1 MQATKEN
8 IESIHRID
16 PESSGEME
24 SRFEDLVR
32 FLEEGSD
39 EKVLSH
45 VDSFHHSDLANAIGL
60 ITGGLRKRLLELIK
74 VDLDHDLLFELE
86 DHLRKEVTDSL
97 SPKEVAEVITEME
110 SDEAVQV
117 LEDMEDEERK
127 EVLSEVPEEEREDIE
142 TGLAYPEDS
151 AGRRMQ
157 TELVS
162 VTTDWTVGQTID
174 FLREEEDLPE
184 EFLDLFVV
192 DNDEKP
198 VGVISLS
205 RILRSP
211 RKTLMR
217 EIADETQVIVPAEM
231 LQEEVALLFEKYD
244 LTTSG
249 VVDQDGRLI
258 GMITVDDVMEVAR
271 EEFEEDVLRLGGVG
285 EETVDDSVVQ
295 ASLKRFTWLLVNL
308 GTAILASLVI
318 GLFDGTLEE
327 MVALAILMP
336 IVASMGGNAGTQT
349 LTITVRALATKEL
362 TAYNAFRT
370 FRKEFAVGLLNG
382 VVFAVLAGLVVV
394 LWFNQLDDRF
404 LLGGII
410 AGAMIIN
417 MVVAGVSGV
426 LLPLAL
432 DRFGVDPAVASG
444 VFVTT
449 VTDVVGFLR
458 FSGTGL
464 GHFIMSLNKNRIL
477 VTGSTGCI
485 GSHAVDILLSDGN
498 SEVFGFNRSVPE
510 SGSGRDGYH
519 LITGDLS
526 DPSSV
531 EQAVLE
537 VAPTHVIHLGAL
549 QTPDCRDFP
558 MKGNG
563 GECTGNGQSVQ
574 VV

>member
-1 MQATKEN
+1 
-8 IESIHRID
+8 
-16 PESSGEME
+16 ME
-24 SRFEDLVR
+24 
-32 FLEEGSD
+32 
-39 EKVLSH
+39 
-45 VDSFHHSDLANAIGL
+45 
-60 ITGGLRKRLLELIK
+60 T
-74 VDLDHDLLFELE
+74 
-86 DHLRKEVTDSL
+86 
-97 SPKEVAEVITEME
+97 
-110 SDEAVQV
+110 
-117 LEDMEDEERK
+117 EERN
-127 EVLSEVPEEEREDIE
+127 EVLSEVPKDEREDIE

-162 VTTDWTVGQTID
+162 VATDWTVGQTID
-174 FLREEEDLPE
+174 FLREEDDLPE
-184 EFLDLFVV
+184 EFLDLFVI
-192 DNDEKP
+192 DGNEKP

-211 RKTLMR
+211 RNTLMR

-249 VVDQDGRLI
+249 VVDDAGKLI

-362 TAYNAFRT
+362 TGYNAFRT

-382 VVFAVLAGLVVV
+382 IVFALLAGLVVI
-394 LWFNQLDDRF
+394 LWFNQVEDRY

-417 MVVAGVSGV
+417 MVVAGIAGV
-426 LLPLAL
+426 LLPLSL
-432 DRFGVDPAVASG
+432 DRIGVDPAVASG

-449 VTDVVGFLR
+449 VTDVIGFFAFL
-458 FSGTGL
+458 GL
-464 GHFIMSLNKNRIL
+464 AS
-477 VTGSTGCI
+477 
-485 GSHAVDILLSDGN
+485 AILL
-498 SEVFGFNRSVPE
+498 
-510 SGSGRDGYH
+510 
-519 LITGDLS
+519 
-526 DPSSV
+526 
-531 EQAVLE
+531 
-537 VAPTHVIHLGAL
+537 
-549 QTPDCRDFP
+549 
-558 MKGNG
+558 
-563 GECTGNGQSVQ
+563 
-574 VV
+574 

>member
-1 MQATKEN
+1 
-8 IESIHRID
+8 
-16 PESSGEME
+16 
-24 SRFEDLVR
+24 
-32 FLEEGSD
+32 
-39 EKVLSH
+39 VLAR
-45 VDSFHHSDLANAIGL
+45 VETFHHSDLADAIGL
-60 ITGGLRKRLLELIK
+60 LTGGLRKRLLNLVK
-74 VDLDHDLLFELE
+74 VDLDPDLLFELE
-86 DHLRKEVTDSL
+86 DHLRKEVTDTL
-97 SPKEVAEVITEME
+97 SPKEVAGIIAEMD

-117 LEDMEDEERK
+117 LEDMEAEERN
-127 EVLSEVPEEEREDIE
+127 EVLNEVPEEEREDIE
-142 TGLAYPEDS
+142 IGLAYLEDS

-162 VTTDWTVGQTID
+162 VGTEWTVGQTID

-192 DNDEKP
+192 DLDEKP

-211 RKTLMR
+211 RNTLMR

-249 VVDQDGRLI
+249 VVNRAGKLI

-271 EEFEEDVLRLGGVG
+271 EEFEEDILRLGGVG

-295 ASLKRFTWLLVNL
+295 ASVKRFTWLLVNL

-318 GLFDGTLEE
+318 GLFDATLEE

-370 FRKEFAVGLLNG
+370 LRKEFAVGLLNG
-382 VVFAVLAGLVVV
+382 LVFAVLAGVVV
-394 LWFNQLDDRF
+394 VIWFNHLDVRY

-417 MVVAGVSGV
+417 MMVAGIAGV
-426 LLPLAL
+426 TLPLML
-432 DRFGVDPAVASG
+432 DRMGIDPAVASG

-449 VTDVVGFLR
+449 VTDVIGFFAFL
-458 FSGTGL
+458 GL
-464 GHFIMSLNKNRIL
+464 AS
-477 VTGSTGCI
+477 
-485 GSHAVDILLSDGN
+485 AILL
-498 SEVFGFNRSVPE
+498 
-510 SGSGRDGYH
+510 
-519 LITGDLS
+519 
-526 DPSSV
+526 
-531 EQAVLE
+531 
-537 VAPTHVIHLGAL
+537 
-549 QTPDCRDFP
+549 
-558 MKGNG
+558 
-563 GECTGNGQSVQ
+563 
-574 VV
+574 